1 MAIEST
7 VPIAILLCA
16 PVMLIEPTPSM
27 VSVLLPPVRVTDVQ
41 LPLSV
46 YVALPCKMLTTGSLP
61 QSHVAPLPARNTLS
75 AFATDELAM
84 HAMAAIHTT
93 SLVMVPPRIDGDV
106 LDYFIRFPIGCLDR
120 RPVRPQP
127 DHRPTS
133 RARCEGSRAAA
144 AT

>member
-16 PVMLIEPTPSM
+16 PAMLIDPTPSM

-46 YVALPCKMLTTGSLP
+46 YVASPCKMLTTGSLP
-61 QSHVAPLPARNTLS
+61 QSHVAPLPTRNTLS
-75 AFATDELAM
+75 AFATDELAI

-93 SLVMVPPRIDGDV
+93 SLVMVPPRIDGDD

-120 RPVRPQP
+120 RTARPHT
-127 DHRPTS
+127 DITS
-133 RARCEGSRAAA
+133 AL
-144 AT
+144 